1 LLRLEEQVM
10 ALRHRVVRRP
20 LDRVFAAGMQLL
32 PGEWL
37 EDVESDIAAL
47 KQRLGELMLDDDE
60 D

>member
-1 LLRLEEQVM
+1 M